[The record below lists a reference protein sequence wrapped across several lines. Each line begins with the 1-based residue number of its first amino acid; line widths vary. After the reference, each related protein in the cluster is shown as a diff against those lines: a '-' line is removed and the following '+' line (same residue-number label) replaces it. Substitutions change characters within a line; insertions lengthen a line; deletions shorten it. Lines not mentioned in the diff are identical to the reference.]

1 MRITSNRCHF
11 CFNGWS
17 NVYIGQNFEISVFYN
32 SQDKKWKQ
40 WIWSTLDLYANLRN
54 IHRMTFTKLSTKN
67 IMTLQFHLHDIC
79 RLLILYVIERY
90 AKLLDNEDSL
100 IAWVIRRTIV
110 ADGTLNITWG
120 RVPKWNI
127 KFGNTKYYVRVTSEK
142 IFFGH
147 NSCHFITEHV
157 QNLYMFVVC
166 LGICLFHGFGVFV
179 ICFGFFFL
187 FLFGFFGLFLFIS
200 LLFVFFLTLFG
211 IEFSSKVF
219 ILLAKYSQACL
230 Q

>member
-54 IHRMTFTKLSTKN
+54 IHRMTFAKLSTKN

-79 RLLILYVIERY
+79 RLLILYVIEMY

-157 QNLYMFVVC
+157 QFIYVCGLSGDLFVSWFWCVCYLFRFFCFC
-166 LGICLFHGFGVFV
+166 LGFLGCFCLFH
-179 ICFGFFFL
+179 CCL
-187 FLFGFFGLFLFIS
+187 
-200 LLFVFFLTLFG
+200 VFFLPCLGLSFLLRFLF
-211 IEFSSKVF
+211 
-219 ILLAKYSQACL
+219 Y
-230 Q
+230 

>member
-1 MRITSNRCHF
+1 MRISSNRCHF

-157 QNLYMFVVC
+157 QFIYVCGLSGDLFVSWFWCVCYLFRFFCFC
-166 LGICLFHGFGVFV
+166 LGFLGCFCLFH
-179 ICFGFFFL
+179 CCL
-187 FLFGFFGLFLFIS
+187 
-200 LLFVFFLTLFG
+200 VFFLPCLGLSFLLRFLF
-211 IEFSSKVF
+211 
-219 ILLAKYSQACL
+219 Y
-230 Q
+230 

>member
-54 IHRMTFTKLSTKN
+54 IHRMTFAKLSTKN

-120 RVPKWNI
+120 RVPKRNI

-157 QNLYMFVVC
+157 QFIYVCGLSGDLFVSWFWCVC
-166 LGICLFHGFGVFV
+166 YLFR
-179 ICFGFFFL
+179 FFL
-187 FLFGFFGLFLFIS
+187 FLFGFLGLFLFIS
-200 LLFVFFLTLFG
+200 LLFGFFLTLFG

>member
-1 MRITSNRCHF
+1 MRISSNRCHF

-147 NSCHFITEHV
+147 NSSFHYWTCSKFIYV
-157 QNLYMFVVC
+157 CGLSGDLFVSWFWCVC
-166 LGICLFHGFGVFV
+166 YLFWV
-179 ICFGFFFL
+179 FFL

-200 LLFVFFLTLFG
+200 LLFGFFLTLFG
-211 IEFSSKVF
+211 IEFSF
-219 ILLAKYSQACL
+219 
-230 Q
+230 

>member
-142 IFFGH
+142 I
-147 NSCHFITEHV
+147 S
-157 QNLYMFVVC
+157 MFKIYICLWFVWGFVCFMVLVC
-166 LGICLFHGFGVFV
+166 LLFVL
-179 ICFGFFFL
+179 GFFFV
-187 FLFGFFGLFLFIS
+187 FVWVFGVVFVYFIVVWFFSYLVWDW
-200 LLFVFFLTLFG
+200 VFFLRFFL
-211 IEFSSKVF
+211 
-219 ILLAKYSQACL
+219 Y
-230 Q
+230 

>member
-1 MRITSNRCHF
+1 MRISSNRCHF

-120 RVPKWNI
+120 RVPKWKYKILRKSDVRENFLWSQFLSFHYWTCS
-127 KFGNTKYYVRVTSEK
+127 KFIYVCGLSGDLFVSWFWCVCYLFWV
-142 IFFGH
+142 FFF
-147 NSCHFITEHV
+147 CF
-157 QNLYMFVVC
+157 C
-166 LGICLFHGFGVFV
+166 LGFLGCFCLFH
-179 ICFGFFFL
+179 CCL
-187 FLFGFFGLFLFIS
+187 
-200 LLFVFFLTLFG
+200 VFFLPCLGLSFL
-211 IEFSSKVF
+211 SKVF
-219 ILLAKYSQACL
+219 LVLAKHSQACF

>member
-1 MRITSNRCHF
+1 
-11 CFNGWS
+11 
-17 NVYIGQNFEISVFYN
+17 
-32 SQDKKWKQ
+32 
-40 WIWSTLDLYANLRN
+40 
-54 IHRMTFTKLSTKN
+54 
-67 IMTLQFHLHDIC
+67 MTLQFHLHDIC

-120 RVPKWNI
+120 RVPKRNI

-179 ICFGFFFL
+179 ICFGFFCFCLGFL
-187 FLFGFFGLFLFIS
+187 GCFCLFHCCL
-200 LLFVFFLTLFG
+200 VFFLTLFG
-211 IEFSSKVF
+211 IEFSF
-219 ILLAKYSQACL
+219 
-230 Q
+230 